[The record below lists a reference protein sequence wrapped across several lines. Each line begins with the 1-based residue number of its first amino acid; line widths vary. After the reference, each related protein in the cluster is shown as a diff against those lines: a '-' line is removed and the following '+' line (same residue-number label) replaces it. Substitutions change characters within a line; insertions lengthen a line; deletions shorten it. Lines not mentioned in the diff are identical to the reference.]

1 MRSPLTLSIRTLPK
15 IFLLAALAAGGGLAT
30 RVNGVTDENPILRRG
45 STVDKSTVIE
55 NSGKTE
61 FAFSPENESTELV
74 IKVIRSAKKTIRLA
88 AYSFTSAPL
97 AEALVAA
104 HRSGVDVQV
113 VLDKSNATAKY
124 SSATFLAN
132 AGVPTRIDSKHPIA
146 HSKYMIIDDKTV
158 ETGSFNYTKAAM
170 RNSENVVVFWD
181 SPEIAKTYSSNW
193 QLHWEHS
200 TKYSLPASR
209 EQLH

>member
-1 MRSPLTLSIRTLPK
+1 MNPPIRALPK
-15 IFLLAALAAGGGLAT
+15 IFFLAALAVGGGFT
-30 RVNGVTDENPILRRG
+30 RRANGGTDGSPILRRD
-45 STVDKSTVIE
+45 STVDKVTVVA
-55 NSGKTE
+55 NAGKTE
-61 FAFSPENESTELV
+61 FAFSPGEESTELV
-74 IKVIRSAKKTIRLA
+74 TKVIRSATKTIRLA
-88 AYSFTSAPL
+88 AYSFTSKPL

-104 HRSGVDVQV
+104 HRNGVDVQV

-132 AGVPTRIDSKHPIA
+132 AGIPTRIDSKHPIA
-146 HSKYMIIDDKTV
+146 HSKFMVIDDRTV

-170 RNSENVVVFWD
+170 KNSENVVVFWD

-200 TKYSLPASR
+200 TQYGPPASR
-209 EQLH
+209 EQSH

>member
-1 MRSPLTLSIRTLPK
+1 MSENNFIRAIFK
-15 IFLLAALAAGGGLAT
+15 IFLLAALAASGGLT
-30 RVNGVTDENPILRRG
+30 GRVIGGTDGSPILRRD
-45 STVDKSTVIE
+45 STVDKTTVVE
-55 NSGKTE
+55 NFGETE
-61 FAFSPENESTELV
+61 FAFSPGNESTELV
-74 IKVIRSAKKTIRLA
+74 AKVIRSATKTIRLA
-88 AYSFTSAPL
+88 GYSFTSKQL

-146 HSKYMIIDDKTV
+146 HSKFMVIDDKTV

-170 RNSENVVVFWD
+170 SNSENVVVFWE
-181 SPEIAKTYSSNW
+181 SPEIAKTYSANW
-193 QLHWEHS
+193 QLHWGHS
-200 TKYSLPASR
+200 SAYRRSAIEAQP
-209 EQLH
+209 H